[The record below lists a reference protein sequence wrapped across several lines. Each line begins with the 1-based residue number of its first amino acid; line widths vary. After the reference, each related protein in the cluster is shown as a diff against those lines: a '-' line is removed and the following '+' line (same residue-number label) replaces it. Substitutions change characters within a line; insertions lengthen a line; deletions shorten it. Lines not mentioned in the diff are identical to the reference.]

1 MRNIYKYNPKV
12 SLPPEGVPIYNNDDG
27 ELRLIV
33 CETLMDAIRHRNH
46 KFKKQKGKYDD

>member
-1 MRNIYKYNPKV
+1 MNKQYKYNPKV
-12 SLPPEGVPIYNNDDG
+12 SLPPEGVPIYNNYDG

-33 CETLMDAIRHRNH
+33 CGKLMDAIRHRNH